1 MFRLRRY
8 LKGHYFECFLAPA
21 FKGLEAILQLIVP
34 LVMAEVIDVGIA
46 QGDTN
51 YILWHGAA
59 LVGLGVICYGVSVV
73 AQYFSSKLA
82 SQFGTALRDDLFHH
96 VMTLPREDVDRL
108 GRASLITRITND
120 TQQAQDGLNLFFRLI
135 LRSPFVLVGTV
146 VSAFIVDGVEGAC
159 LLASTT
165 AAVALI
171 LAFMRVTNRRYRK
184 IQQAL
189 DQVLLK
195 VSENLEGARVLRAF
209 RQEAAEKTG
218 FAKAAGD
225 VRDLQVSTG
234 DISGLV
240 NPLTYAVVNCGLIA
254 LLWNGGLQVNV
265 GNLTQG
271 QVVAL
276 VSYVSQALVE
286 LLKLTMLINMIS
298 KASACARRINE
309 VFDTKPSQVNG
320 TLEACVDGEKDAAA
334 TPAAPAVRFDD
345 VSFTYPQ
352 GSKESLSHISFSLGR
367 GQTLGVIGGTGSGKT
382 TLASLLMRF
391 FDATAGTVYVG
402 EKDVRDL
409 DVASLRREVSLVEQ
423 NPQLFSG
430 TIASNLRWGD
440 AAATDDDLMAAVAC
454 AQAAD
459 VVAAK
464 PEGLDSGV
472 EQFGRNFS
480 GGQRQRLAIA
490 RTLVRKPA
498 VLILDDA
505 SSALDFAT
513 DAALRRAI
521 RRELRESCVITIS
534 QRVTAV
540 KGCDQ
545 ILVLDGGRE
554 VGLGTHDELL
564 ANCEVYREICDSQL
578 SREEATR

>member
-209 RQEAAEKTG
+209 RQEPAEKTG

-320 TLEACVDGEKDAAA
+320 TLEACVDGEKGAAG
-334 TPAAPAVRFDD
+334 APAVRFDD